1 MLALFR
7 SAELPFTGSKQSAG
21 SIDHCIHHLG
31 YTNRAH
37 QTRTQSPGMRVEF
50 RTRHEYHAEVT
61 LNATGFQRE
70 SDPVR
75 LRIRELN
82 LRDQQVN
89 VVPVEIVP
97 RRHTIIARGHCVTDA
112 SKRRGERNEKPRIIM
127 GYECVHQTN
136 PIKMTRA
143 WPRLL
148 ETAWSSRFNRAPKY
162 RSRKPHH

>member
-1 MLALFR
+1 
-7 SAELPFTGSKQSAG
+7 
-21 SIDHCIHHLG
+21 
-31 YTNRAH
+31 
-37 QTRTQSPGMRVEF
+37 
-50 RTRHEYHAEVT
+50 
-61 LNATGFQRE
+61 
-70 SDPVR
+70 

-97 RRHTIIARGHCVTDA
+97 RRHTIIARSHCVTDA